1 MSWKDI
7 VKGEKEYT
15 FYLEQIEKIENM
27 LERIYDDIEKAAVEM
42 SEKTKL
48 SLEQARNIIKN
59 IQKDTINRIEETLQ
73 EFKDKLENQIV
84 LRRDYNELERDS

>member
-84 LRRDYNELERDS
+84 LRRD

>member
-15 FYLEQIEKIENM
+15 SYLEEIEKIENM

-42 SEKTKL
+42 SEDTKL

-59 IQKDTINRIEETLQ
+59 IQKDSINRIEENLQ

-84 LRRDYNELERDS
+84 LRRD

>member
-42 SEKTKL
+42 SEKTEL

-84 LRRDYNELERDS
+84 LRRD

>member
-27 LERIYDDIEKAAVEM
+27 LERIYDDIEKAAIEM
-42 SEKTKL
+42 SEKTEL
-48 SLEQARNIIKN
+48 PLEQARNIIKN

-84 LRRDYNELERDS
+84 LRRD

>member
-27 LERIYDDIEKAAVEM
+27 LERIYDDIEKAAVDM
-42 SEKTKL
+42 TEKTEL

-73 EFKDKLENQIV
+73 EYKDQLEFESSGEGLQ
-84 LRRDYNELERDS
+84 

>member
-1 MSWKDI
+1 MK
-7 VKGEKEYT
+7 
-15 FYLEQIEKIENM
+15 KIENM

-42 SEKTKL
+42 SEDTKL

-59 IQKDTINRIEETLQ
+59 IQKDSINRIEENLQ

-84 LRRDYNELERDS
+84 LRRD